1 MGGVLCST
9 LVSVKNVISRLKMRK
24 LLGVHYRQDIIS
36 GAEVNNVINNNE
48 LLGVS
53 TSFVILYY
61 FSLYHY
67 FFSIYQKWKLTK
79 ILGGGLQP
87 SPLPPRFLQTWV
99 NQSYQK
105 SETWDTNVEPRT
117 LKWDSKVGP

>member
-67 FFSIYQKWKLTK
+67 FFSIHQKWKLTK

-105 SETWDTNVEPRT
+105 SEIWDTNVEPRT
-117 LKWDSKVGP
+117 LKWDPKVGP

>member
-117 LKWDSKVGP
+117 LKWDPKVGP

>member
-9 LVSVKNVISRLKMRK
+9 LVSVKNMISRLKMRK

-53 TSFVILYY
+53 TSFVIL
-61 FSLYHY
+61 Y